1 MARALRATPSTA
13 GDLCPFQMFL
23 MEQVNVL
30 HSKHQDSR
38 TSLLSTAQD
47 YELRFQGQDNMV
59 SLKEIHK
66 VVLCKVGKASADA
79 DQMIKTAFGAEDGD
93 ILGIRTT
100 CPSMF
105 RFGDASMWRG
115 TPSNDN
121 VRKLARS
128 MICSGFRQDSVIA
141 SRTLTRKEDG
151 FPSVSFHLLLGDGA
165 ARGVAAC
172 IVWFLLVKHVE
183 EIPAGEP
190 EIGKLVMSL
199 MRISVSFEKHGTGTP
214 KEALL
219 AQASRQSRLP
229 PCSQCTP
236 CRGLPW

>member
-1 MARALRATPSTA
+1 MARALRATPSSA
-13 GDLCPFQMFL
+13 GDLSPFQMFL

-30 HSKHQDSR
+30 HGKHQDSR

-66 VVLCKVGKASADA
+66 VVLCKVGQASADA
-79 DQMIKTAFGAEDGD
+79 DQMIMSTFGAEDGD

-141 SRTLTRKEDG
+141 SRHADTEGRW
-151 FPSVSFHLLLGDGA
+151 FPECKFPFAFG
-165 ARGVAAC
+165 
-172 IVWFLLVKHVE
+172 
-183 EIPAGEP
+183 
-190 EIGKLVMSL
+190 
-199 MRISVSFEKHGTGTP
+199 
-214 KEALL
+214 
-219 AQASRQSRLP
+219 
-229 PCSQCTP
+229 
-236 CRGLPW
+236 